1 MRQKRITVL
10 FLMLLAVCMLASA
23 AFAEEGDKGTA
34 AGPHT
39 HDWQLSAEKSKPATC
54 ESPGVDAYVC
64 PQCSETM
71 MVAVPAKGHS
81 WGSWNVTKAAT
92 CAEAGTETRTCTACG
107 AEESRPYTDAGAHVW
122 GEWATTKEATCAAEG
137 IKTRTCTLCGKQD
150 TTVVA
155 KTGEHKWGEWNTTRK
170 PTCLA
175 SGIRNRTCS
184 VCGKTETETIEKKEH
199 AWSGTSWAT
208 TYRNGT

>member
-71 MVAVPAKGHS
+71 MVAVPAKGTALNS
-81 WGSWNVTKAAT
+81 LFFSARSE
-92 CAEAGTETRTCTACG
+92 CALTLRG
-107 AEESRPYTDAGAHVW
+107 
-122 GEWATTKEATCAAEG
+122 KEA
-137 IKTRTCTLCGKQD
+137 
-150 TTVVA
+150 
-155 KTGEHKWGEWNTTRK
+155 
-170 PTCLA
+170 
-175 SGIRNRTCS
+175 
-184 VCGKTETETIEKKEH
+184 
-199 AWSGTSWAT
+199 
-208 TYRNGT
+208 